1 MKISHFIIQI
11 KQMSLTNRVIIG
23 KKQSKIS
30 EKQIHQNTLKCLK
43 DCSTYNLSISYN
55 QRNEP
60 NYSFFSKIIRTNK
73 NNIFM
78 FNNLSPNEIIR
89 NISDNSINNDEK
101 NLNSW
106 YLQKL
111 VDLGDNNIEKI
122 IENEIINIPLEA
134 EKLTYNFLDSSKYTE
149 KYSSHRG
156 LNLLIKFDLNDD
168 KLNLVLDKNIL
179 YNIFVYKINA
189 KLHGGK
195 DLFEKDIFFLLD
207 IKKMVK
213 SIQIRL
219 EYLQKQEKTGIE
231 KIGKLFVPLLE
242 YENIGLIVSPYN
254 ENSPLCLGVI
264 KTNFNSIVKQK
275 FKIKSILIALN
286 ISSSRKRASLNIE
299 NVYNSNFMRKNIE
312 NIKNKNIDCITDE
325 TTSESSNY
333 NSCSPK
339 ISINNDNGYI
349 DNIEFK
355 NINESLDNSCI
366 LLTNN
371 LNNNYFN
378 LNGKNLNDSNTS
390 MVKDIDHHSKAK
402 KYDLFNKSKKTNYS
416 NNLLYKLDNTRN
428 KYSSY
433 QTNYNTNTIIINS
446 NDIFLKTLFNR
457 YQDKSNSTCNLKIL
471 IEFLKIKMK
480 KSLSEL
486 TIYDF
491 FCSFYKV
498 SSLSLKIPFFKNDG
512 SLIQNTLTPSLH
524 ELNLNIKNSKIVQKF
539 INSFNITKN
548 NPNSSSNVQNEE
560 DLIIKD
566 IDELKISISEKKSL
580 VRIYFKEQKPYYL
593 TESLFDKL
601 EVLINKLKYIKKL
614 NIDKNVLL
622 DKSYIGIEWNII
634 NGNNIFSSSFI
645 SYYLFN
651 GDFLGILANIKEK
664 ENNFWINSIEEF
676 NNNRIKVEYNY
687 IIEENYFKVVDFI
700 NKN

>member
-1 MKISHFIIQI
+1 
-11 KQMSLTNRVIIG
+11 MSVTNKAIFSE
-23 KKQSKIS
+23 KHSKIN
-30 EKQIHQNTLKCLK
+30 EKQFHQNTLKCLK
-43 DCSTYNLSISYN
+43 DCSNYSLSISYN
-55 QRNEP
+55 QRKEA
-60 NYSFFSKIIRTNK
+60 NYSFFSKIIRANK
-73 NNIFM
+73 NNIFI
-78 FNNLSPNEIIR
+78 FNHLSPNEIIR
-89 NISDNSINNDEK
+89 NISENSMNNDAK
-101 NLNSW
+101 NLNSCF
-106 YLQKL
+106 LEKMI
-111 VDLGDNNIEKI
+111 DIGDNNIDKV

-134 EKLTYNFLDSSKYTE
+134 EKLTYNFLDSSKYTQ
-149 KYSSHRG
+149 KFSSHRG
-156 LNLLIKFDLNDD
+156 INLLIKFDLNED

-195 DLFEKDIFFLLD
+195 DLFEKDLFFLLD
-207 IKKMVK
+207 IKKIVK
-213 SIQIRL
+213 SIQVRL
-219 EYLQKQEKTGIE
+219 EFLQKQEKSDRE

-242 YENIGLIVSPYN
+242 YENIGLIVSPSN
-254 ENSPLCLGVI
+254 ESSPLYYGVI
-264 KTNFNSIVKQK
+264 KTNFNSIVKLK
-275 FKIKSILIALN
+275 FKIKSVFTALN
-286 ISSSRKRASLNIE
+286 ISTSNKRKSLNIE
-299 NVYNSNFMRKNIE
+299 NVYNSNFNFLKKNIE

-333 NSCSPK
+333 NSTSPK
-339 ISINNDNGYI
+339 ISQNNDNVYI
-349 DNIEFK
+349 DNIEFI
-355 NINESLDNSCI
+355 NINEPLNNSCI
-366 LLTNN
+366 LLENN

-378 LNGKNLNDSNTS
+378 LNCKNIDENNAN
-390 MVKDIDHHSKAK
+390 MVKGISHYYKTK
-402 KYDLFNKSKKTNYS
+402 KCDLFNTNKKTNHS
-416 NNLLYKLDNTRN
+416 SNLLYNLSNTRN

-433 QTNYNTNTIIINS
+433 QTNYNINTIIINS

-480 KSLSEL
+480 KFLSEL

-539 INSFNITKN
+539 IKKFNIKEN
-548 NPNSSSNVQNEE
+548 IPNSSSTIQSEE
-560 DLIIKD
+560 DLIVKD
-566 IDELKISISEKKSL
+566 IDEFKVSICEKESL

-614 NIDKNVLL
+614 SIDKNVLL

-645 SYYLFN
+645 SYHLFN
-651 GDFLGILANIKEK
+651 GDFLGILVNIKEK